1 MNAEI
6 QSNDPGQPD
15 KGLEVD
21 AHGVQASEPALLLPS
36 GRFEGRHAFAQLV
49 RDALACAARDGW
61 NQIILADANFED
73 WPMNERSVVKSLHSW
88 SKTGRHITLLAHSF
102 ETVMRKQPRWVS
114 WRKTWSHIIECRQC
128 RQADPLDFPSAI
140 WSRSWA
146 MQRINLPLCQ
156 GVSGAQAERRI
167 HLRELLDE
175 KIRNSSPGFPASVLG
190 L

>member
-1 MNAEI
+1 MTAENRTNG
-6 QSNDPGQPD
+6 SGGTDL
-15 KGLEVD
+15 GLG
-21 AHGVQASEPALLLPS
+21 AIAPAPALVLPS

-73 WPMNERSVVKSLHSW
+73 WPLNERSVVESLQSW

-102 ETVMRKQPRWVS
+102 EVAMRKQPRLVS

-128 RQADPLDFPSAI
+128 RQVDPLDFPSAI

-146 MQRINLPLCQ
+146 MQRINLALCQ
-156 GVSGAQAERRI
+156 GVSGGEPDRRI

-175 KIRNSSPGFPASVLG
+175 KIRISSPGFPSSVLG